1 MTPRFVLPVAALSL
15 AVLALLS
22 ACGGDGG
29 GGTAA
34 PRGQLTDPR
43 SVPTATPWTE
53 PPDVTF
59 LPDALTAVP
68 GAEEGSEEEGGETG
82 GEATPVDCGDSY
94 TVQSGD
100 FPGRIAEK
108 CGVAV
113 QDLLDAN
120 PGIDPNALH
129 VGDKLNIP

>member
-1 MTPRFVLPVAALSL
+1 MTPRFVFPLAVLSL
-15 AVLALLS
+15 AMLALLS
-22 ACGGDGG
+22 ACGGNG

-43 SVPTATPWTE
+43 SVPTATPWTQ

-59 LPDALTAVP
+59 LPEALTPAA
-68 GAEEGSEEEGGETG
+68 GGEEGPGSGGETG
-82 GEATPVDCGDSY
+82 GEVTPVECGDSY

-120 PGIDPNALH
+120 PGIDPSNLH
-129 VGDKLNIP
+129 IGDVLKIPR

>member
-1 MTPRFVLPVAALSL
+1 MTPRFIFPTVALSL
-15 AVLALLS
+15 ALLALLS
-22 ACGGDGG
+22 ACGGGG
-29 GGTAA
+29 GRPTA

-43 SVPTATPWTE
+43 SVPTATPWTQ

-59 LPDALTAVP
+59 LPDALTATP
-68 GAEEGSEEEGGETG
+68 GGPEEPGDGGNTG
-82 GEATPVDCGDSY
+82 GEVTPVECGDSY

-100 FPGRIAEK
+100 YPGRIAEK

-120 PGIDPNALH
+120 PGIDPSNLH
-129 VGDKLNIP
+129 IGDVLKIPQ